1 MMPVSR
7 HTLASV
13 AAPPDQRLERALQA
27 LCPGPW
33 NLCERRPGAACHRAE
48 LELGDAD
55 PLTFLRHLGADG
67 SLPAGGGCYWS
78 DRSHSLECAG
88 VGSAA
93 EVTGEEGTPFTEVCA
108 GVEALIGSPRQR
120 LYGGFRFQG
129 GQPAHG
135 EEPWWTPF
143 GSYRFTLPRIE
154 LARTPSGTTL
164 ACNFHHDEQDTL
176 SGLTH
181 DLAARCRAAVQAAR
195 AGPAAPAGRPNPVAA
210 CTHVPDQSRWRQLV
224 AAVLRR
230 FGSCLDGGSD
240 PLEKIVLARR
250 TTLQFRARICALTLL
265 QRLRTV
271 NPAAFHFALQPPSGV
286 TFFGASPERLLHIS
300 GDTVETEALAGT
312 RPRGDSPAADA
323 RLEAELLRSD
333 KELRE
338 HRYVHASI
346 ARSLRELCSRV
357 STQDA
362 VRVRKLAH
370 VQHLHTSFS
379 GTLRPGTGL
388 AEVLQRLHPTPAVG
402 GYPTCGVSD
411 LIAATEGFDR
421 GWYAGPVGW
430 IGAGA
435 AEFAVAIRAGVAD
448 GDTLHLY
455 AGNGIVRG
463 STADAEWA
471 EMEQKI
477 LQILDVV

>member
-1 MMPVSR
+1 MPVSR
-7 HTLASV
+7 HRLASV
-13 AAPPDQRLERALQA
+13 ATPPDQRLERALQA

-154 LARTPSGTTL
+154 LARTPSGTAL

-195 AGPAAPAGRPNPVAA
+195 AGPAAPAERTNPVAA

-224 AAVLRR
+224 AAVLQR

-265 QRLRTV
+265 QRLRMV
-271 NPAAFHFALQPPSGV
+271 NPAAYHFALQPPSGV
-286 TFFGASPERLLHIS
+286 TFFGASPERLLQ
-300 GDTVETEALAGT
+300 D
-312 RPRGDSPAADA
+312 
-323 RLEAELLRSD
+323 LR
-333 KELRE
+333 
-338 HRYVHASI
+338 
-346 ARSLRELCSRV
+346 
-357 STQDA
+357 
-362 VRVRKLAH
+362 
-370 VQHLHTSFS
+370 
-379 GTLRPGTGL
+379 
-388 AEVLQRLHPTPAVG
+388 
-402 GYPTCGVSD
+402 
-411 LIAATEGFDR
+411 
-421 GWYAGPVGW
+421 
-430 IGAGA
+430 
-435 AEFAVAIRAGVAD
+435 
-448 GDTLHLY
+448 
-455 AGNGIVRG
+455 
-463 STADAEWA
+463 
-471 EMEQKI
+471 
-477 LQILDVV
+477 